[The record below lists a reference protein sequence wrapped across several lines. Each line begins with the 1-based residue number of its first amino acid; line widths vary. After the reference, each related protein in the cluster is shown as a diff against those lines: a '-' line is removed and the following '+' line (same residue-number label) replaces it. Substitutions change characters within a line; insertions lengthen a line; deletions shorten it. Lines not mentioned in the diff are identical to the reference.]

1 LLENQ
6 IWLRIAINPFMPI
19 IRKSL
24 LLLSIVILSQCSERK
39 VPFPE
44 ESSPPNSPQ
53 EELETFEIE
62 KGFKIQLVASEPMV
76 QDPIAI
82 TFDEDGRLWV
92 VEMRGYMTDI
102 DGSEEQQPLG
112 RISVLEDKDGDGVM
126 DKSTVY
132 LDSLVMPRALGLIKG
147 GALVAENNSLWITQ
161 DRDGDLKA
169 DSKVLLDSTY
179 SQNGIPEHSD
189 NGLLRN
195 IDNWY
200 YSVKS
205 KLRYRNLGGEWV
217 RDSTEAR
224 GQWGVS
230 HDDQGRLFYNYNWS
244 QLHADLVPANY
255 LSRNKNHSPS
265 TGIDHGLTIDR
276 RIFPI
281 RPNLA
286 VNRGYIP
293 GTLDEEGK
301 LVEFTSACS
310 PLVFRSTLFPKE
322 YYGNAFVCEN
332 AGNLVK
338 RNVVKQN
345 GIFLEAFDPNPGKE
359 FLASTDERFRPV
371 NSTIGPDGAMYI
383 ADMYRGMVQHGSYV
397 TPYLRE
403 QTLKRNLVLPV
414 HMGRIW
420 RIVPEDWEPSPS
432 PKLSKESSKQ
442 LVQRLSHPDGWHRDM
457 AQRLLVEREDVSI
470 KSDLEELVQ
479 NGKSELGRFHGLWTL
494 EGLGLIATDL
504 LFNLLDD
511 QSLLM
516 QNTSMRLLENFALR
530 DKNIQVKLGQLLSSK
545 AMDAPIEVALQ
556 MVLSAYTLNTE
567 DASIILE
574 KIISRFGE
582 NALVRDAVMSS
593 LGDREFDFLQKLWA
607 PENWKTSNP
616 SKEIFLE
623 MLTVAIVRKR
633 DPKELESLLTLLDYS
648 EINSDWKQDIVLT
661 GMSIQAAS
669 SRNKGA
675 LALKKEPPLLKRTDL
690 KIEPAR
696 LEMLKSM
703 FSWPGYTPQL
713 MEVSANSLDEKG
725 MQQFALGRQKYLV
738 TCAGCH
744 GSDGA
749 GVNRMGPPLIA
760 SEWVLGDE
768 IRLSLIL
775 LHGMEGPLEVA
786 GKKYDA
792 PEILPIMPAHSTMD
806 DASIAAILTYIRN
819 EWGNQA
825 PAISG
830 RTVSSTRH
838 TSQGRV
844 YPWTAP
850 ELIKHTDSLSV
861 LKPN

>member
-1 LLENQ
+1 
-6 IWLRIAINPFMPI
+6 MPI
-19 IRKSL
+19 IRKFL
-24 LLLSIVILSQCSERK
+24 ILFSILILFRCAEK
-39 VPFPE
+39 KDPVPE
-44 ESSPPNSPQ
+44 NSSPPKSPE

-102 DGSEEQQPLG
+102 DGSEEGHPLG
-112 RISVLEDKDGDGVM
+112 RISVLEDEDGDGLM
-126 DKSTVY
+126 DKSTIY

-161 DRDGDLKA
+161 DLDGDLKA
-169 DSKVLLDSTY
+169 DSRLLLDSTY

-200 YSVKS
+200 YNVKS
-205 KLRYRNLGGEWV
+205 KLRYRNQGGEWV

-224 GQWGVS
+224 GQWGMS

-293 GTLDEEGK
+293 GTLNEEGK
-301 LVEFTSACS
+301 LLEFTSACS
-310 PLVFRSTLFPKE
+310 PLVFRSTLFPEE
-322 YYGNAFVCEN
+322 YYGNVFVLEN

-338 RNVVKQN
+338 RNVVVQK
-345 GIFLEAFDPNPGKE
+345 GLLLEAFDPNPGKE

-403 QTLKRNLVLPV
+403 QTLKRDLVYPV
-414 HMGRIW
+414 HLGRIW
-420 RIVPEDWEPSPS
+420 RIVPEDWEPSPTQ
-432 PKLSKESSKQ
+432 KLSKESSKD
-442 LVQRLSHPDGWHRDM
+442 LIKRLSHPDGWHRDM

-470 KSDLEELVQ
+470 KEDLEDLVRS
-479 NGKSELGRFHGLWTL
+479 GKLELGRFHGLWTL
-494 EGLGLIATDL
+494 EGLGLIAPDL
-504 LFNLLDD
+504 LFELLEDP
-511 QSLLM
+511 SIIL
-516 QNTSMRLLENFALR
+516 QNTSLRLLENFALQ
-530 DKNIQVKLGQLLSSK
+530 DKTIQAKLGQQLSSK
-545 AMDAPIEVALQ
+545 IMDAPVEISLQ
-556 MVLSAYTLNTE
+556 MALSAYALNQE
-567 DASIILE
+567 DASRILE
-574 KIISRFGE
+574 KAISRFGE

-593 LGDREFDFLQKLWA
+593 LGNREFGFLQKLWA
-607 PENWKTSNP
+607 SENWQTSDP
-616 SKEIFLE
+616 AKEIFLE
-623 MLTVAIVRKR
+623 MLTVSIVKKR
-633 DPKELESLLTLLDYS
+633 DPRELETLLTILDAAPNDS
-648 EINSDWKQDIVLT
+648 EWKQQVVLT
-661 GMSIQAAS
+661 GMAIQAAN
-669 SRNKGA
+669 SRTKGP
-675 LALKKEPPLLKRTDL
+675 LALKKEPSIFKRSDL
-690 KIEPAR
+690 RMQPAR
-696 LEMLKSM
+696 VELFKSM
-703 FSWPGYTPQL
+703 FSWPGYTP
-713 MEVSANSLDEKG
+713 VFTVASANSLDEKG

-749 GVNRMGPPLIA
+749 GVNRMGPPLTG
-760 SEWVLGDE
+760 SEWVLADE
-768 IRLSLIL
+768 IRLSLII

-830 RTVSSTRH
+830 RTVSNTRH

-850 ELIKHTDSLSV
+850 ELIRHTDTLSV

>member
-1 LLENQ
+1 
-6 IWLRIAINPFMPI
+6 MPI
-19 IRKSL
+19 IRKFL
-24 LLLSIVILSQCSERK
+24 NLFSILILCHCSEK
-39 VPFPE
+39 KAPIPE
-44 ESSPPNSPQ
+44 DSSPPKSPE

-76 QDPIAI
+76 QDPIAL

-92 VEMRGYMTDI
+92 VEMRGFMTDI
-102 DGSEEQQPLG
+102 DGTEEQDPLG
-112 RISVLEDKDGDGVM
+112 RISVLEDENGDGVM
-126 DKSTVY
+126 DKSTIF

-161 DRDGDLKA
+161 DLDGDLKA
-169 DSKVLLDSTY
+169 DSKVLFDSTY

-200 YSVKS
+200 YNVKS
-205 KLRYRNLGGEWV
+205 KLRYKNLGGEWV

-224 GQWGVS
+224 GQWGMS
-230 HDDQGRLFYNYNWS
+230 HDDQGRLIYNYNWS
-244 QLHADLVPANY
+244 QLHGDLVPANY
-255 LSRNKNHSPS
+255 LSRNKNHVPS

-281 RPNLA
+281 RPNPA

-293 GTLDEEGK
+293 GTLNEEGK
-301 LVEFTSACS
+301 LLEFTSACS

-338 RNVVKQN
+338 RNVVVQK
-345 GIFLEAFDPNPGKE
+345 GLLLEAFDPNPGKE

-420 RIVPEDWEPSPS
+420 RIVPEDWEPSLS

-457 AQRLLVEREDVSI
+457 AQRLLVEREDASI
-470 KSDLEELVQ
+470 KADLEDLVR

-494 EGLGLIATDL
+494 EGLDLAEPDL
-504 LFNLLDD
+504 LFDLLDD
-511 QSLLM
+511 KSLLL
-516 QNTSMRLLENFALR
+516 QKTAIQLLEKFAIQ

-545 AMDAPIEVALQ
+545 AMDAPVEVSLQ
-556 MVLSAYTLNTE
+556 MALSAYALNPE
-567 DASIILE
+567 DGSVILE
-574 KIISRFGE
+574 KVLSRFGD

-593 LGDREFDFLQKLWA
+593 LGDREFEFLQKLWTS
-607 PENWKTSNP
+607 ENWKTSNP
-616 SKEIFLE
+616 SKEIFVE
-623 MLTVAIVRKR
+623 MMTVAIVKKR
-633 DPKELESLLTLLDYS
+633 DPSELASLLTILDA
-648 EINSDWKQDIVLT
+648 IPKDSDWKQQVVLT
-661 GMSIQAAS
+661 GMAIQAAN
-669 SRNKGA
+669 SRTKGP
-675 LALKKEPPLLKRTDL
+675 LALKKEPNIFIRTDL
-690 KIEPAR
+690 PIEPAR
-696 LEMLKSM
+696 VEMLKSM
-703 FSWPGYTPQL
+703 FSWPGYTPKL
-713 MEVSANSLDEKG
+713 MEASATSLDEKG

-749 GVNRMGPPLIA
+749 GVNRMGPPLA
-760 SEWVLGDE
+760 GSEWVIGDE

-775 LHGMEGPLEVA
+775 LHGMEGPLEVE

-850 ELIKHTDSLSV
+850 ELIRHTDSLSV

>member
-1 LLENQ
+1 
-6 IWLRIAINPFMPI
+6 MPI
-19 IRKSL
+19 IRKFL
-24 LLLSIVILSQCSERK
+24 ILFSILILCHCSEK
-39 VPFPE
+39 KAPIPE
-44 ESSPPNSPQ
+44 DSSPPKSPE

-76 QDPIAI
+76 QDPIAL

-92 VEMRGYMTDI
+92 VEMRGFMTDI
-102 DGSEEQQPLG
+102 DGTEEQDPLG
-112 RISVLEDKDGDGVM
+112 RISVLEDENGDGVM
-126 DKSTVY
+126 DKSTIF

-161 DRDGDLKA
+161 DLDGDLKA
-169 DSKVLLDSTY
+169 DSKVLFDSTY

-200 YSVKS
+200 YNVKS
-205 KLRYRNLGGEWV
+205 KLRYKNLGGEWV

-224 GQWGVS
+224 GQWGMS
-230 HDDQGRLFYNYNWS
+230 HDDQGRLIYNYNWS
-244 QLHADLVPANY
+244 QLHGDLVPANY
-255 LSRNKNHSPS
+255 LSRNKNHVSS

-281 RPNLA
+281 RPNPA

-293 GTLDEEGK
+293 GTLNEEGK
-301 LVEFTSACS
+301 LLEFTSACS

-338 RNVVKQN
+338 RNVVVQK
-345 GIFLEAFDPNPGKE
+345 GLLLEAFDPNPGKE

-371 NSTIGPDGAMYI
+371 NSTMGPDGAMYI

-403 QTLKRNLVLPV
+403 QTLKRDLVLPV

-442 LVQRLSHPDGWHRDM
+442 LVQRLSHPDGWHRDS
-457 AQRLLVEREDVSI
+457 AQRLLVDREDESI
-470 KSDLEELVQ
+470 KPDLEELVRK
-479 NGKSELGRFHGLWTL
+479 GKSELGRFHGLWTL
-494 EGLGLIATDL
+494 EGLGLAEADL
-504 LFNLLDD
+504 LFDLLGDK
-511 QSLLM
+511 SLLL
-516 QNTSMRLLENFALR
+516 QKTAIRLLEKFAIQ
-530 DKNIQVKLGQLLSSK
+530 DKNIQVKLGHLLSFK
-545 AMDAPIEVALQ
+545 AMDAPVEVSLQ
-556 MVLSAYTLNTE
+556 MALSAYALNPE
-567 DASIILE
+567 DASGILE
-574 KIISRFGE
+574 KVLSRFGE
-582 NALVRDAVMSS
+582 DALVRDAVMSS
-593 LGDREFDFLQKLWA
+593 LGDREFDFLQRLWA
-607 PENWKTSNP
+607 SENWKTTDP

-623 MLTVAIVRKR
+623 MLTVSIVKKR
-633 DPKELESLLTLLDYS
+633 DPSELASLLTILDATPK
-648 EINSDWKQDIVLT
+648 NSDWKQQVVLT
-661 GMSIQAAS
+661 GMAIQAAN
-669 SRNKGA
+669 SRTKGP
-675 LALKKEPPLLKRTDL
+675 LALKKEPNIFTRTDL
-690 KIEPAR
+690 PIEPAR
-696 LEMLKSM
+696 VEMLKAM
-703 FSWPGYTPQL
+703 FSWPGYSPKL
-713 MEVSANSLDEKG
+713 MEASATSLDEKG

-749 GVNRMGPPLIA
+749 GVNRMGPPLA
-760 SEWVLGDE
+760 GSEWVIGDE

-775 LHGMEGPLEVA
+775 LHGMEGPLEVS

-792 PEILPIMPAHSTMD
+792 PEILPVMPAHSTMD

-850 ELIKHTDSLSV
+850 ELIRHTDSLSV

>member
-1 LLENQ
+1 
-6 IWLRIAINPFMPI
+6 MPI

>member
-1 LLENQ
+1 
-6 IWLRIAINPFMPI
+6 M
-19 IRKSL
+19 S
-24 LLLSIVILSQCSERK
+24 SILNFCSEK
-39 VPFPE
+39 KDPILE
-44 ESSPPNSPQ
+44 DSSPPKSP
-53 EELETFEIE
+53 EEEHKTFEIE

-76 QDPIAI
+76 QDPIAL

-112 RISVLEDKDGDGVM
+112 RVSVLEDEDGDGLM
-126 DKSTVY
+126 DKSTIY

-161 DRDGDLKA
+161 DIDGDLKA
-169 DSKVLLDSTY
+169 DNKVLLDSTY

-200 YSVKS
+200 YNVKS
-205 KLRYRNLGGEWV
+205 KLRYKNVGGEWL

-224 GQWGVS
+224 GQWGMS

-244 QLHADLVPANY
+244 QLHADLIPANY
-255 LSRNKNHSPS
+255 VSRNKNHNPS

-281 RPNLA
+281 RPNPA

-301 LVEFTSACS
+301 LLEFTSACS

-322 YYGNAFVCEN
+322 YYGNAFVLEN

-338 RNVVKQN
+338 RNVVIQKDLL
-345 GIFLEAFDPNPGKE
+345 LEAYDPNPGKE

-371 NSTIGPDGAMYI
+371 NSTIGPDGALYI

-403 QTLKRNLVLPV
+403 QTLKRDLVFPV
-414 HMGRIW
+414 HLGRIW
-420 RIVPEDWEPSPS
+420 RIVPEDWEPSPI
-432 PKLSKESSKQ
+432 PKLRKESSKE
-442 LVQRLSHPDGWHRDM
+442 LVKRLSHPDGWHRDM
-457 AQRLLVEREDVSI
+457 AQRLLVEREDQSI
-470 KSDLEELVQ
+470 KPDLEELVR
-479 NGKSELGRFHGLWTL
+479 NGKSELGRFHGLWTM
-494 EGLGLIATDL
+494 EGLGVIDADL
-504 LFNLLDD
+504 LLDLMADHSVLLPK
-511 QSLLM
+511 
-516 QNTSMRLLENFALR
+516 TALR
-530 DKNIQVKLGQLLSSK
+530 LIENLALKDASIQTKLGQKMISK
-545 AMDAPIEVALQ
+545 VNEAPIELTLQ
-556 MVLSAYTLNTE
+556 LALSAYALNPV
-567 DASIILE
+567 DALEVLETIIF
-574 KIISRFGE
+574 RFGDD
-582 NALVRDAVMSS
+582 ALIRDAVMSS
-593 LGDREFDFLQKLWA
+593 LGNREFDFLQKLWTA
-607 PENWKTSNP
+607 ENWKTSNP

-623 MLTVAIVRKR
+623 MLTVAIVKKR
-633 DPKELESLLTLLDYS
+633 EPSELASLLSKFDVS
-648 EINSDWKQDIVLT
+648 PKDSDWKQQVVLT
-661 GMSIQAAS
+661 GMSIQAAN
-669 SRNKGA
+669 SRTKGP
-675 LALKKEPPLLKRTDL
+675 LALKKEPNIFSRTDL
-690 KIEPAR
+690 PVEPER
-696 LEMLKSM
+696 VEMLKSM
-703 FSWPGYTPQL
+703 FSWPGYTPKL
-713 MEVSANSLDEKG
+713 IEASANSLDEKG

-850 ELIKHTDSLSV
+850 ELIRHTDSLSV

>member
-1 LLENQ
+1 MHFSRL
-6 IWLRIAINPFMPI
+6 FTF
-19 IRKSL
+19 L
-24 LLLSIVILSQCSERK
+24 LLISFLSFCSEK
-39 VPFPE
+39 KDIIPE
-44 ESSPPNSPQ
+44 DSSPPKSPE
-53 EELETFEIE
+53 EELATFQLEP
-62 KGFKIQLVASEPMV
+62 GFKIQLVASEPMV
-76 QDPIAI
+76 QDPIAL

-92 VEMRGYMTDI
+92 VEMRGFMTDI
-102 DGSEEQQPLG
+102 DGSEEKNPVG
-112 RISVLEDKDGDGVM
+112 RISVLEDEDGDGVM

-161 DRDGDLKA
+161 DIDGDLKA

-200 YSVKS
+200 YNVKS
-205 KLRYRNLGGEWV
+205 KLRYRNQGGEWL

-224 GQWGVS
+224 GQWGIS

-276 RIFPI
+276 KIFPI
-281 RPNLA
+281 RPNPA

-301 LVEFTSACS
+301 LLEFTSACS

-338 RNVVKQN
+338 RNVVVQK
-345 GIFLEAFDPNPGKE
+345 GLLLEAFDPNPGKE

-371 NSTIGPDGAMYI
+371 NSAIGPDGAMYI

-403 QTLKRNLVLPV
+403 QTLKRGLVLPV

-420 RIVPEDWEPSPS
+420 RIVPEDWKPTPI
-432 PKLSKESSKQ
+432 PKLSKESSAD

-457 AQRLLVEREDVSI
+457 AQRLLVEREGRSVM
-470 KSDLEELVQ
+470 SDLKDLVL
-479 NGKSELGRFHGLWTL
+479 NGKTELGRFHGLWTL
-494 EGLGLIATDL
+494 EGLGEKDPEL
-504 LFNLLDD
+504 LF
-511 QSLLM
+511 SLLEDK
-516 QNTSMRLLENFALR
+516 SVLLQKTALR
-530 DKNIQVKLGQLLSSK
+530 QLEEPALASRELHESLGQK
-545 AMDAPIEVALQ
+545 MMVMANEAPIDLSLQ
-556 MVLSAYTLNTE
+556 LALSASVLPPKE
-567 DASIILE
+567 ASDVLGKVIT
-574 KIISRFGE
+574 RFGDDP
-582 NALVRDAVMSS
+582 LIRDAVMSS
-593 LGDREFDFLQKLWA
+593 LGNMEFDFLQKLWA
-607 PENWKTSNP
+607 SENWKTTSP

-623 MLTVAIVRKR
+623 LLVTSIVKKK
-633 DPKELESLLTLLDYS
+633 DASELESLLS
-648 EINSDWKQDIVLT
+648 MINMPESDRDWKQKTALN
-661 GMSIQAAS
+661 GMAIQAAN
-669 SRNKGA
+669 SRSKGP
-675 LALKKEPPLLKRTDL
+675 LALKKEPAIFRRSDL
-690 KIEPAR
+690 PIEPSR
-696 LEMLKSM
+696 VEMLKSM
-703 FSWPGYTPQL
+703 FSWPGYTPKL
-713 MEVSANSLDEKG
+713 MEASANSLDEKG
-725 MQQFALGRQKYLV
+725 LQQFALGRQKYLV

-749 GVNRMGPPLIA
+749 GVNRMGPPLTG

-861 LKPN
+861 LQPN